1 MAEWFVLRWP
11 RGEDPDFSWMAV
23 DGAGHQLRMPQRGT
37 LEQALADRGA
47 RPLCVLVPAAD
58 VLLTEAPLPA
68 KGGAKLAQVVPFAL
82 EEQLAEDIDSLH
94 FAVGKRNAQSGLT
107 GVAAVE
113 RSLIEGWLATLRA
126 AGADPDAIYSEASL
140 VAGNPGQVVAWLD
153 GDSMIVAPPGAVPTL
168 TPATSLEAAFGFLAA
183 RHAYGPGIEP
193 QSLALLLC
201 APPVDW
207 QAHAG
212 ELGFL
217 QEHFEH
223 AKVQLLPQG
232 SLPWLASQV
241 ALASPVNLLQ
251 GAYASRHAQSHDWR
265 RWRVPAALAAGI
277 VALAIV
283 GQVLG
288 TQRLRAEERELDAGI
303 EATFR
308 SAMPGVQDSSDA
320 RQRMQARLNSLGSG
334 EGQAGLLPV
343 LAAVAAARQEVP
355 TVTLQGLAMRDGG
368 LDLRVSAPNA
378 EGLEQVNQ
386 ALRSRGYNSEVTSGS
401 AGAEGYEGR
410 IAVRLGA
417 AR

>member
-11 RGEDPDFSWMAV
+11 RGEDPDFSWMAI

-37 LEQALADRGA
+37 LEQALADRGS

-82 EEQLAEDIDSLH
+82 EEQVAEDIDSLH
-94 FAVGKRNAQSGLT
+94 FAVGKRDAQSGLT
-107 GVAAVE
+107 SVAAVE
-113 RSLIEGWLATLRA
+113 RSLLEGWLATLRA
-126 AGADPDAIYSEASL
+126 AGADPDALYSEASL

-153 GDSMIVAPPGAVPTL
+153 GDSMVVAPPGAVPTL

-193 QSLALLLC
+193 QTLALLLC
-201 APPVDW
+201 APPFEW

-223 AKVQLLPQG
+223 TKVQLLPQG

-251 GAYASRHAQSHDWR
+251 GTYAPRHSQSHDWR

-277 VALAIV
+277 VALAIL

-303 EATFR
+303 EAAFR

-334 EGQAGLLPV
+334 EGQAGLLPA

-355 TVTLQGLAMRDGG
+355 TVMLQGLAMREGG
-368 LDLRVSAPNA
+368 LDLRLSAPDA

-386 ALRSRGYNSEVTSGS
+386 ALRARGFTSEVTSGS

-410 IAVRLGA
+410 IEVRLEAVR
-417 AR
+417 